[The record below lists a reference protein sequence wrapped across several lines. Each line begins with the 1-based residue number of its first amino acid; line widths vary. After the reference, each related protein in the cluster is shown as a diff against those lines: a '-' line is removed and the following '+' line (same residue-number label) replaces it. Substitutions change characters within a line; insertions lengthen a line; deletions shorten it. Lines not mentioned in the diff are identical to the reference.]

1 MWMNEIGRYEA
12 SHSHILKAIIRAS
25 EKLIASQ
32 QRKIIFVV
40 RDCTPDADR
49 NILKEE
55 LHTHM
60 MGIVKAETQKSTMK
74 FNLEYFMMSHYYE
87 DEKGFKKEAKELAKL
102 LSVAR
107 KSNLANYTNEDRLVY
122 IKKLW

>member
-1 MWMNEIGRYEA
+1 VAVSEVVIINMWMNEIGRYEA
-12 SHSHILKAIIRAS
+12 SHSHILKAIIHAS

-32 QRKIIFVV
+32 QRKIVFVV
-40 RDCTPDADR
+40 RDCTEDADR

-74 FNLEYFMMSHYYE
+74 FSLEYFMMSHLY
-87 DEKGFKKEAKELAKL
+87 
-102 LSVAR
+102 
-107 KSNLANYTNEDRLVY
+107 
-122 IKKLW
+122 